1 METFTATD
9 ARNHWFELIKD
20 SVKGHKVYRITS
32 KEGGAVL
39 LSEEDYDSL
48 IETLEL
54 LSKPGMLKSIKQA
67 RKEIKEGKTSSMKEV
82 FGD

>member
-1 METFTATD
+1 MKTVTATD
-9 ARNHWFELIKD
+9 ARNNLFKLL
-20 SVKGHKVYRITS
+20 KGLTKQHRAYRITS
-32 KEGGAVL
+32 KEGDAVL

-48 IETLEL
+48 METLEL
-54 LSKPGMLKSIKQA
+54 LSIPGMAKSIQQA